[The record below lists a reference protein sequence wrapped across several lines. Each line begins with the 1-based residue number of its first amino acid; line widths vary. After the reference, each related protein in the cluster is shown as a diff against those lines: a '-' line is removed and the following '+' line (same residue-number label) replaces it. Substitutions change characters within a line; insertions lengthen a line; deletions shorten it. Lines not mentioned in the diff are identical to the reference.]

1 VRELRRGHKNQVTRL
16 LRKLLRI
23 AAVAASHNARHEYRR
38 TSGGLLH
45 RQLLAPAYENAVE
58 QSGNK
63 FEAALMLNQMK
74 ISENA
79 LQLSQRS

>member
-1 VRELRRGHKNQVTRL
+1 MARPVG
-16 LRKLLRI
+16 KLLRI
-23 AAVAASHNARHEYRR
+23 AVVAASHNTRHEYHR

-63 FEAALMLNQMK
+63 FEAALVLNQMK